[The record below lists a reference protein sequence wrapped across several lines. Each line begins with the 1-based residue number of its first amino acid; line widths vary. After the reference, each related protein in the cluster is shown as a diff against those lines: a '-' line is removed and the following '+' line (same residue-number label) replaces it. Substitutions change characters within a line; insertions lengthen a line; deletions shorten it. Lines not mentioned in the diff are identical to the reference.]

1 MGPARAGDSGRGQG
15 GAAGFRMQRDRWK
28 SNFAEAYR
36 DPGVRVRKRLV
47 TAAAKLRKL
56 ADTDLALE
64 EVQKRRQKLV
74 VRANAVGYQLT
85 ADDTVAEIAGVKVDS
100 ELANDNKPLSTE
112 RASKPWIGFLPAL
125 HYPSIYW

>member
-1 MGPARAGDSGRGQG
+1 
-15 GAAGFRMQRDRWK
+15 MQRDRWK
-28 SNFAEAYR
+28 AKAAAAYR
-36 DPGVRVRKRLV
+36 DPSVRVRKRLV

-85 ADDTVAEIAGVKVDS
+85 A
-100 ELANDNKPLSTE
+100 
-112 RASKPWIGFLPAL
+112 RAVLCAKRQLLWWEVRAYVRRRREMLLVCVPAL
-125 HYPSIYW
+125 W